1 MLCSNF
7 YESKKYDIQLAS
19 RIALKFFSITVF
31 LGEKKTILMIGKL
44 RVTRDTIL
52 KAAFR
57 VVLFYK
63 DTRLA

>member
-7 YESKKYDIQLAS
+7 NEFKKYDIQLAS

-44 RVTRDTIL
+44 RVTRDTIFKSCL
-52 KAAFR
+52 R
-57 VVLFYK
+57 VVFFLP
-63 DTRLA
+63 RH